1 MSYLGILLLRKI
13 RDGFKKAN
21 LGSLL
26 SDLFVYPWWFLQI
39 HTLLWLRI
47 SSQFQGSSKRC
58 MITFVAKLLAAF
70 YAFVA
75 AACSGSSSPSV
86 ASDSRGVI
94 SPISTRGSL
103 LSCLCNSK
111 ADTEATGLAAKEVSS
126 FTNVPQAFASTPFL
140 ENLRFKPQV
149 FLIARLNSWFE
160 TTLGAS
166 RTAMPGLAS
175 YQKIGIKRGIRGA

>member
-1 MSYLGILLLRKI
+1 MGILLLRKI
-13 RDGFKKAN
+13 GDGFKKAN

-26 SDLFVYPWWFLQI
+26 SDLFVCPWWFLQL

-75 AACSGSSSPSV
+75 AVCTGSSSPSV
-86 ASDSRGVI
+86 ASDSHGVI

-103 LSCLCNSK
+103 LSCLLQVKPVCI
-111 ADTEATGLAAKEVSS
+111 ATTAGGLELSTLNFA
-126 FTNVPQAFASTPFL
+126 PQTQTQPQPQL
-140 ENLRFKPQV
+140 VVRFKNEGHY
-149 FLIARLNSWFE
+149 R
-160 TTLGAS
+160 S
-166 RTAMPGLAS
+166 RRCR
-175 YQKIGIKRGIRGA
+175 K

>member
-1 MSYLGILLLRKI
+1 MVHYHRIQNMIKPLLAHKSSTLI

-94 SPISTRGSL
+94 SPISTR
-103 LSCLCNSK
+103 
-111 ADTEATGLAAKEVSS
+111 EV
-126 FTNVPQAFASTPFL
+126 N
-140 ENLRFKPQV
+140 E
-149 FLIARLNSWFE
+149 I
-160 TTLGAS
+160 
-166 RTAMPGLAS
+166 
-175 YQKIGIKRGIRGA
+175 